1 MKTEILRW
9 PVYIKDNRNENVQY
23 ELIVFECGTC
33 AIFNRSSYVAAH
45 PDPASRLFG
54 VVVEG
59 DRNDMICAHL
69 QLCGMVDF
77 EIMELARDSAKRK
90 LSRVERRWLDDRCQK
105 WVRHWLEQNYP
116 EQLSHSSTPR
126 PALGQP
132 Q

>member
-9 PVYIKDNRNENVQY
+9 PVQIENNRKEEVQY
-23 ELIVFECGTC
+23 ELIVFKCGTC
-33 AIFNRSSYVAAH
+33 AIFNRSSYLAAH

-59 DRNDMICAHL
+59 DRNDMISAHL

-77 EIMELARDSAKRK
+77 EIMELARDSSKRK
-90 LSRVERRWLDDRCQK
+90 LSRVERRWLDERCLK
-105 WVRHWLEQNYP
+105 WVRHWLQKHCPDRILN
-116 EQLSHSSTPR
+116 SSPQS

-132 Q
+132 H